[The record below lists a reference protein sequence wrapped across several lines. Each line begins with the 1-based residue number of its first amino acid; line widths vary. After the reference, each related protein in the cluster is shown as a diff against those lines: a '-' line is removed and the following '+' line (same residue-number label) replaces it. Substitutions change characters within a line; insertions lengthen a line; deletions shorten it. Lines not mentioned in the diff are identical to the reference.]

1 MGTGISIFYR
11 KDTSPEITKLFYF
24 QSFTWELFLF
34 LLLLPFLLGLVVYIF
49 QTKEQNWFNFVYNFY
64 VYIFKIDFL
73 KNLKPESRLLELIF
87 LGGMTIIVTLYTAK
101 LTDVLAGQKKFGE
114 VNTIDDLRG
123 VRIAANFLFKD
134 RVKNIGGR
142 YVEQP
147 STTHAFED
155 ADPYKTIGE

>member
-1 MGTGISIFYR
+1 METGISIFYR

-24 QSFTWELFLF
+24 QSFTGELF
-34 LLLLPFLLGLVVYIF
+34 LLLLLLPLLLGSVFYIF
-49 QTKEQNWFNFVYNFY
+49 QMKEQNWFNYVYNFY
-64 VYIFKIDFL
+64 VYFFKI
-73 KNLKPESRLLELIF
+73 ELLELIF